1 MSLKTVTK
9 LSALALIAGLTVGC
23 ASTSDLQKVQ
33 NDANEA
39 KAMARNALDTANE
52 AKAMARNALD
62 TANEAKSISMATE
75 QKLNSM
81 FKKSMYK

>member
-1 MSLKTVTK
+1 MSMKSLTK
-9 LSALALIAGLTVGC
+9 VSALALIAGLTVGC

-39 KAMARNALDTANE
+39 KSMARNAMDTANE
-52 AKAMARNALD
+52 AKSMAS
-62 TANEAKSISMATE
+62 EAKSISMATE
-75 QKLNSM
+75 EKINRM

>member
-1 MSLKTVTK
+1 MKTLTK
-9 LSALALIAGLTVGC
+9 ISTLALIAGLTVGC

-39 KAMARNALDTANE
+39 KSMARNAMDTANE
-52 AKAMARNALD
+52 AKSMAS
-62 TANEAKSISMATE
+62 EAKSISMATE
-75 QKLNSM
+75 EKINRM

>member
-1 MSLKTVTK
+1 MSMKSLTK
-9 LSALALIAGLTVGC
+9 ISALALIAGLTDGC

-39 KAMARNALDTANE
+39 KSMARNAMDTANE
-52 AKAMARNALD
+52 AKSMAS
-62 TANEAKSISMATE
+62 EAKSISMATE
-75 QKLNSM
+75 EKINRM

>member
-1 MSLKTVTK
+1 MSMKTVTQ

-39 KAMARNALDTANE
+39 KS
-52 AKAMARNALD
+52 MARNALD
-62 TANEAKSISMATE
+62 TANEAKSMSMATE
-75 QKLNSM
+75 EKINRM

>member
-23 ASTSDLQKVQ
+23 ASTSDLAAVKK
-33 NDANEA
+33 DADEA
-39 KAMARNALDTANE
+39 KALARQALDSANAANACCQANE
-52 AKAMARNALD
+52 
-62 TANEAKSISMATE
+62 E
-75 QKLNSM
+75 KLNRM

>member
-23 ASTSDLQKVQ
+23 ASTSDLAAVKK
-33 NDANEA
+33 DADDA
-39 KAMARNALDTANE
+39 KSMARQ
-52 AKAMARNALD
+52 AMD
-62 TANEAKSISMATE
+62 TANEAKSMSMATE
-75 QKLNSM
+75 EKINRM

>member
-1 MSLKTVTK
+1 MSMKSLTK
-9 LSALALIAGLTVGC
+9 ISALALIAGLTVGC

-39 KAMARNALDTANE
+39 KSMAS
-52 AKAMARNALD
+52 
-62 TANEAKSISMATE
+62 EAKSISMATE
-75 QKLNSM
+75 EKINRM

>member
-1 MSLKTVTK
+1 MKLSLKTVTK

-23 ASTSDLQKVQ
+23 ASTSDLAAVKK
-33 NDANEA
+33 DA
-39 KAMARNALDTANE
+39 DE

-62 TANEAKSISMATE
+62 TANEAKSMSMATE
-75 QKLNSM
+75 EKINRM

>member
-23 ASTSDLQKVQ
+23 ASTSDLAAVKK
-33 NDANEA
+33 DADEA
-39 KAMARNALDTANE
+39 KAMARQALDSAN
-52 AKAMARNALD
+52 AANACCQ
-62 TANEAKSISMATE
+62 ANE
-75 QKLNSM
+75 QKLNSV

>member
-1 MSLKTVTK
+1 MSMKSLIKV
-9 LSALALIAGLTVGC
+9 SALVLIAGLTVGC

-39 KAMARNALDTANE
+39 KSMAS
-52 AKAMARNALD
+52 
-62 TANEAKSISMATE
+62 EAKSISMATE
-75 QKLNSM
+75 EKINRM

>member
-1 MSLKTVTK
+1 MSMKSLTK
-9 LSALALIAGLTVGC
+9 IAALALIAGLTVGC

-39 KAMARNALDTANE
+39 KSMARNAMDTANE
-52 AKAMARNALD
+52 AKSMAG
-62 TANEAKSISMATE
+62 EAKSISMATE
-75 QKLNSM
+75 EKINRM

>member
-1 MSLKTVTK
+1 MSLKTVAK
-9 LSALALIAGLTVGC
+9 FSALALIAGLTVGC

-39 KAMARNALDTANE
+39 KSMARNAMDTASE
-52 AKAMARNALD
+52 AKMVAG
-62 TANEAKSISMATE
+62 EAKSISMATE
-75 QKLNSM
+75 EKINRM

>member
-1 MSLKTVTK
+1 MSMKSLTK
-9 LSALALIAGLTVGC
+9 ISALALIAGMTVGC

-39 KAMARNALDTANE
+39 KSMARNAMDTANE
-52 AKAMARNALD
+52 AKSMAS
-62 TANEAKSISMATE
+62 EAKSISMATE
-75 QKLNSM
+75 EKINRM

>member
-23 ASTSDLQKVQ
+23 ASTSDLAAVKK
-33 NDANEA
+33 DADEA
-39 KAMARNALDTANE
+39 KAMARQ
-52 AKAMARNALD
+52 ALD
-62 TANEAKSISMATE
+62 TANEAKSMSMATE
-75 QKLNSM
+75 EKINRM

>member
-1 MSLKTVTK
+1 MSMKSLTK
-9 LSALALIAGLTVGC
+9 ISALALIAGLTVGC

-39 KAMARNALDTANE
+39 KSMARNAMDTANE
-52 AKAMARNALD
+52 AKSMAS
-62 TANEAKSISMATE
+62 EAKSISMATE
-75 QKLNSM
+75 EKINRM

>member
-1 MSLKTVTK
+1 MKTLIK
-9 LSALALIAGLTVGC
+9 ISALALIAGLAVGC

-39 KAMARNALDTANE
+39 KGMASNAMGTAND
-52 AKAMARNALD
+52 AKSIAM
-62 TANEAKSISMATE
+62 EAKSMSMATE
-75 QKLNSM
+75 EKINRM

>member
-1 MSLKTVTK
+1 MSMKSLTK
-9 LSALALIAGLTVGC
+9 IAALALIAGLTVGC

-39 KAMARNALDTANE
+39 KAMARNAMDTANE
-52 AKAMARNALD
+52 AKSMAG
-62 TANEAKSISMATE
+62 EAKSISMATE
-75 QKLNSM
+75 EKINRM

>member
-1 MSLKTVTK
+1 MSLKTLTK
-9 LSALALIAGLTVGC
+9 VFALAAITGLTVGC

-39 KAMARNALDTANE
+39 KAMARQAMDAANAANACCQE
-52 AKAMARNALD
+52 N
-62 TANEAKSISMATE
+62 TE
-75 QKLNSM
+75 KLNRV

>member
-1 MSLKTVTK
+1 MSLKTLTK
-9 LSALALIAGLTVGC
+9 VSALALIAGLTVGC
-23 ASTSDLQKVQ
+23 ASTSDLAAVKK
-33 NDANEA
+33 DA
-39 KAMARNALDTANE
+39 DE

-62 TANEAKSISMATE
+62 TANEAKSMSMATE